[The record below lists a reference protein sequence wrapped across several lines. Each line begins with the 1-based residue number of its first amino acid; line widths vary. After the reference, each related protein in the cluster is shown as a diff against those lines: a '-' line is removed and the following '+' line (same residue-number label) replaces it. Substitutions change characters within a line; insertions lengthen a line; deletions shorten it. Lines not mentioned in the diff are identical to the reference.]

1 MINSEATSLMKR
13 MLCLLLL
20 ITLLPLPALAQETP
34 AAEEIDIVWSEGKR
48 AQDQDALRDGLD
60 DTATTLKR
68 GATAE
73 LTATLPEDT
82 AASQLYV
89 RTDTLC
95 ARAELQYLNEKRKWE
110 TVAALDEPGVAFV
123 LRCDTPVA
131 GRLRLLLTNNGSTA
145 VRLTEL
151 RLFGEGPLPASLA
164 VWTPAEKA
172 DVLAVADSLET
183 LDTEALAEWLASGRS
198 VAVALLGCDSPL
210 AASDA
215 LWAAGLRVQPA
226 LGGNASD
233 AVKTVTRLIRRY
245 QPMLLITLGDAAAQA
260 APEASANAADYH
272 YELADAAQL
281 GLWVVS
287 RCAGNVAEAASR
299 LANLGERNTDALRA
313 ACAQPFA
320 AAQHGDPAAI
330 PYPDNRLADGY
341 LPEGEFLFE
350 DEEQGLWAYLSATLQ
365 VEIVRYEE
373 PDVPRVWFV
382 TDLRFKPEQE
392 RFGQVVYNKAS
403 FKNQQTYP
411 QTLAQN
417 ANLVLAVNGD
427 YYPYRVEHKYP
438 IGNILR
444 NYEVLYD
451 YDNRKSRAYP
461 NLDTLALR
469 DDGTLSVYDSKE
481 ITASELA
488 AQGDVHDAL
497 SFGPYLARDGRLR
510 IYDGSDWN
518 AVEPRSAV
526 GMIEAGHY
534 RFLTVEGRI
543 PKGPAGM
550 NINDLALL
558 MYAQGVTD
566 AFNLDGGSTAV
577 LIFMGNKLN
586 VTGKGTTIGSPR
598 NMHELFGIGSSPLT
612 HTEWLNGKP
621 KK

>member
-1 MINSEATSLMKR
+1 MKR
-13 MLCLLLL
+13 ILCILLLL
-20 ITLLPLPALAQETP
+20 TLLPLSALAQETP
-34 AAEEIDIVWSEGKR
+34 AAEELDVTWMDGKK
-48 AQDQDALRDGLD
+48 AQDQAALRDGRD
-60 DTATTLKR
+60 DTAATLKR
-68 GATAE
+68 AASSE
-73 LTATLPEDT
+73 LTTTLPEGA

-95 ARAELQYLNEKRKWE
+95 ARAELQFLNEKRKWE
-110 TVAALDEPGVAFV
+110 TVAALDDPGVAFV
-123 LRCDTPVA
+123 LRCAKPIA
-131 GRLRLLLTNNGSTA
+131 GRLRLLFTNASAAA

-151 RLFGEGPLPASLA
+151 RLFGAGPLPASLA
-164 VWTPAEKA
+164 VWTQAGDA
-172 DVLAVADSLET
+172 DVLAVADSPDA
-183 LDTEALAEWLASGRS
+183 LDMDALAGWLASGRS
-198 VAVALLGCDSPL
+198 VAVALLSCDDPL

-215 LWAAGLRVQPA
+215 LWNAGLRAQPTLCGGDA
-226 LGGNASD
+226 LTESG
-233 AVKTVTRLIRRY
+233 AVKALTRLLRRY

-260 APEASANAADYH
+260 APQARVNASDYH

-281 GLWVVS
+281 GLWAVPGI
-287 RCAGNVAEAASR
+287 AGSAQEAA
-299 LANLGERNTDALRA
+299 LKLVNLGERSADALRA

-350 DEEQGLWAYLSATLQ
+350 DEEQGLWAYLSATVQ

-382 TDLRFKPEQE
+382 TDLHFKPDQE
-392 RFGQVVYNKAS
+392 RFGQVVYSKAS
-403 FKNQQTYP
+403 FKDQQTYP

-427 YYPYRVEHKYP
+427 YYPYRVDHKYP
-438 IGNILR
+438 VGNILR
-444 NYEVLYD
+444 NYQVIYN

-461 NLDTLALR
+461 NLDTLALK
-469 DDGTLSVYDSKE
+469 DDGTLAVYGGKE
-481 ITASELA
+481 VTASQLA

-586 VTGKGTTIGSPR
+586 MTGKGTSIGSPR
-598 NMHELFGIGSSPLT
+598 NMHELFGVGTSQLT

-621 KK
+621 KKK